1 MQHCKQEGS
10 SGCGIDKRRTYKK
23 TKKRQK
29 RSVISY
35 ICDKVNERSL
45 ERNEVKFDLNHQAWE
60 KQINRQAKICPFSP
74 HPLFCYL
81 LVVTWLENNSSS
93 SPCTGQ
99 THVDKRT
106 HILTKT
112 REKLPSP
119 AATSVHTG
127 IQTEPSSQ
135 QHPARETEKG
145 QCAYRSSQERRKF
158 FTSNSVTTGIIWAWI
173 YCILLW
179 RHHCCSEQEY
189 LYSLFTF

>member
-1 MQHCKQEGS
+1 MGVELTKGE
-10 SGCGIDKRRTYKK
+10 RTR
-23 TKKRQK
+23 RQK
-29 RSVISY
+29 KDRRDQWFPTSVT
-35 ICDKVNERSL
+35 KWMKGAWRETKLSL
-45 ERNEVKFDLNHQAWE
+45 IRITKHE
-60 KQINRQAKICPFSP
+60 KSKQTDRLKYVLFLTL
-74 HPLFCYL
+74 PLFCYL

-135 QHPARETEKG
+135 QRPARETEKC